1 MNINDVWVKLKNKQN
16 DYDEIT
22 SQTYVWVEKPVAKNK
37 VSNTN
42 VIKGNF
48 FKRSRS

>member
-1 MNINDVWVKLKNKQN
+1 MNFNDMWIKLKNKQC
-16 DYDEIT
+16 DYEEII

-37 VSNTN
+37 LSNTN